1 MLVVVQKSFVPF
13 LILIF
18 SFGLSAKAQKA
29 PGKRVNSILIKESKA
44 KSSSNYKQQLGRE
57 DTVRNNKIIIE
68 SSEDISGDNNYKHQ
82 AGKNKASTRSFSTVI
97 PGSDSKVKSK
107 K

>member
-13 LILIF
+13 VILIL
-18 SFGLSAKAQKA
+18 SLGLSARAQKA
-29 PGKRVNSILIKESKA
+29 PRKRENTILIKESKA
-44 KSSSNYKQQLGRE
+44 KGSSNYKQQLGRE
-57 DTVRNNKIIIE
+57 DTVRNKKIIIE
-68 SSEDISGDNNYKHQ
+68 SSEDASADNNYKHQ
-82 AGKNKASTRSFSTVI
+82 AGKNKAQSRSFSTII